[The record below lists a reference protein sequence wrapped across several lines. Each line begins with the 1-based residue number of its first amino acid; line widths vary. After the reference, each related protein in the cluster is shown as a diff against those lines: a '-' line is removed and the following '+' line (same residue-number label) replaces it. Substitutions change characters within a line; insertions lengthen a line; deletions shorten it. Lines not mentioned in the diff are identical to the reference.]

1 MPNQTAAAECDVKQS
16 TEAAV
21 PLHLRR
27 RSRRRK
33 ELSQTQIADRMP
45 EPALGGGLRRQI
57 LEHGHTV
64 LRGARPRGRIPQLIP
79 VSPSQTM
86 SAVELI
92 VEEPSTVELLES
104 HWEHDWLHVRISHVA
119 TH

>member
-1 MPNQTAAAECDVKQS
+1 MSNQTAAGECGVKQS
-16 TEAAV
+16 AEAAV

-27 RSRRRK
+27 RSRRRE